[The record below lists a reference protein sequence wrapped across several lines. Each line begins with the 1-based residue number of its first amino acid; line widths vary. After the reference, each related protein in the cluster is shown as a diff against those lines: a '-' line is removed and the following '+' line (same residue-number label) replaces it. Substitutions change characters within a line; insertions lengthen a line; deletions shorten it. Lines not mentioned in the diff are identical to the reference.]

1 MHSQD
6 YLDICRQAERHL
18 EYLDEEIE
26 EDDFLEDRYED
37 YLLDREEQE

>member
-6 YLDICRQAERHL
+6 YLDICRQAERHDD
-18 EYLDEEIE
+18 YLDREP
-26 EDDFLEDRYED
+26 EDDYLEDRYED